1 MKNTVLFSSI
11 FVLQVSSD
19 TLFSN
24 FILYIDKIKG

>member
-11 FVLQVSSD
+11 FVGQVSLD

-24 FILYIDKIKG
+24 FILYMKK